1 MQKNCL
7 VLLLVSCFSFCLINA
22 DGQADYSDQTPAAQE
37 QVRDD
42 VRACAVSEE
51 DPFGEPEIDDP
62 TMIPVA
68 PKEVIEVPQPTASQA
83 LLQKV
88 GCTLIAGYLV
98 CRKCAGRMWR
108 KLKSVY

>member
-1 MQKNCL
+1 MHKKCL
-7 VLLLVSCFSFCLINA
+7 VLLLFLPFSFVLINA
-22 DGQADYSDQTPAAQE
+22 DVQVDCSSKSCAAQE
-37 QVRDD
+37 QAQNDARMCV
-42 VRACAVSEE
+42 VTEE
-51 DPFGEPEIDDP
+51 DLFGEPEMDDP
-62 TMIPVA
+62 TLIPAA
-68 PKEVIEVPQPTASQA
+68 PNKVIEVPQPTASQA

>member
-1 MQKNCL
+1 MQKNWL
-7 VLLLVSCFSFCLINA
+7 IFLLISCFSFCLINA
-22 DGQADYSDQTPAAQE
+22 EGAEFSDQIAASQE
-37 QVRDD
+37 QIGDD
-42 VRACAVSEE
+42 KCVSAASEE
-51 DPFGEPEIDDP
+51 DLFGEPEIDDP
-62 TMIPVA
+62 TLIPVA

-83 LLQKV
+83 LLQKF

>member
-7 VLLLVSCFSFCLINA
+7 VLLLLGCFSFMLVNA
-22 DGQADYSDQTPAAQE
+22 HGQADCSDRISVSQE
-37 QVRDD
+37 QVQND
-42 VRACAVSEE
+42 VHTSAMSED

-62 TMIPVA
+62 ALIPVA
-68 PKEVIEVPQPTASQA
+68 PNKVIEVPQPTASQA